1 MTLFAPGETIERVAT
16 QSFKYDNYSG
26 CHYSLERIDVNGKC
40 GLACVEEQ
48 EDYGVHARILLP
60 PVYKEI
66 RIRKISTRKA
76 NYDRYAVFAN
86 GDRIADFTMVLSS
99 WVLRRSS

>member
-1 MTLFAPGETIERVAT
+1 MTLFAANEKIGLVAT

-26 CHYSLERIDVNGKC
+26 CQYSLERIDVNGKC

-48 EDYGVHARILLP
+48 ENCGAQIRVLLP
-60 PVYKEI
+60 PLYDEI
-66 RIRKISTRKA
+66 RIHKISTPKA

-86 GDRIADFTMVLSS
+86 GDRVGDFTMVLNS
-99 WVLRRSS
+99 WVPCKNS

>member
-1 MTLFAPGETIERVAT
+1 MTLFAANEKIELVAT

-26 CHYSLERIDVNGKC
+26 CQYSLERIDVNGKC

-48 EDYGVHARILLP
+48 ENCGAHTKILLH
-60 PVYKEI
+60 PVFEEI
-66 RIRKISTRKA
+66 CIRKISTPKA

-86 GDRIADFTMVLSS
+86 GDRVGDFTMVLNS
-99 WVLRRSS
+99 WVPRRNS